1 MGEALGKIY
10 VSKYFP
16 ASSKE
21 RMKTLVENL
30 RIALGERIAAQD
42 WMDDSTKVNA
52 LLRLNTMRICRNAAV
67 SGISGA

>member
-10 VSKYFP
+10 VEKYFP

-42 WMDDSTKVNA
+42 WMDDQ
-52 LLRLNTMRICRNAAV
+52 RR
-67 SGISGA
+67 